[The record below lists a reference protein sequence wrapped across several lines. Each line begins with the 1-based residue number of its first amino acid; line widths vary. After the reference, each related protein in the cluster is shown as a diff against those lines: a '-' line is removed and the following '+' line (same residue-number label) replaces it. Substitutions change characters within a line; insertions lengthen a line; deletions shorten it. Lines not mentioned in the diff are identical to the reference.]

1 MKKILLFLLSVI
13 LLDTTFGQVFKHTF
27 QGTTVEYR
35 VISVPK
41 HEVAV
46 EYVPK
51 NAVSVTIP
59 SEVPFNGEIF
69 NVTQINS
76 GGDRKGWL
84 DALLTYGLDDEKYY
98 AFSYCKLLKSV
109 TLPNTI
115 KVIGNDAFIG
125 CTWLRQIHF
134 SSKLENIRNSAFAWC
149 ESLTSIHL
157 PSSVK
162 VEDRAFYG
170 CDGLKNITLSPKTG
184 FIVKSIEGKKILV
197 LLTDEEI
204 SEESFGKNYVTI
216 NRISF
221 CEYVKSSPSYYL
233 DQTKGKPQGS
243 IVKRILLDAGY
254 VEAVQSFYPNDPEVD
269 SIMSRITMKQ
279 YIDSGDYAFE
289 KFDYEKAKQYYEEAL
304 IISSGDNQ
312 TISKIEKV
320 NNAILEQER
329 VQAEQERQR
338 KEAEEKARRE
348 KEIRDVESLV
358 GNNIA
363 QARSNR
369 ETGKLQAAAVL
380 LQEGID
386 ATISHNHDYRK
397 EEMVQL
403 LDTIRQLQSE
413 VSDTSKVLDYKR
425 FRPDLYEATD
435 IRLTNRI
442 QNYLTNRDKREKRNN
457 ISFTLNTFSQPGVFQ
472 IEKSSR
478 ALKEFSNTTVA
489 VEKLQPLII
498 DESQVKAQASFNYT
512 FEYASGT
519 VKVKQKDALR
529 RVNVKFD
536 VSPDLEQKIS
546 TEVTDKMS
554 KLSSWEYSGR
564 YKFHVTSMDIN
575 GQMHHT
581 MILKKVHLYNGPQN
595 FLRSL
600 IVPGWGDK
608 YVKDDRKF
616 DWWKTVISYG
626 ATAAGTGIV
635 LYTNKMKKA
644 QETISYEKVV
654 TGYNSDG
661 TPIYYDKPVS
671 NSTNNNGLSA
681 YYGYIGYGLIAV
693 GVGMWLYDV
702 IYVGVKGT
710 KNKNEEKAQMGW
722 YLTYEVANNAPEV
735 GYSLR
740 F

>member
-1 MKKILLFLLSVI
+1 MEKNIIKLTVVFLLLSI
-13 LLDTTFGQVFKHTF
+13 TC
-27 QGTTVEYR
+27 TV
-35 VISVPK
+35 
-41 HEVAV
+41 
-46 EYVPK
+46 
-51 NAVSVTIP
+51 
-59 SEVPFNGEIF
+59 
-69 NVTQINS
+69 
-76 GGDRKGWL
+76 
-84 DALLTYGLDDEKYY
+84 
-98 AFSYCKLLKSV
+98 
-109 TLPNTI
+109 
-115 KVIGNDAFIG
+115 
-125 CTWLRQIHF
+125 
-134 SSKLENIRNSAFAWC
+134 SAQF
-149 ESLTSIHL
+149 TS
-157 PSSVK
+157 
-162 VEDRAFYG
+162 
-170 CDGLKNITLSPKTG
+170 
-184 FIVKSIEGKKILV
+184 
-197 LLTDEEI
+197 
-204 SEESFGKNYVTI
+204 
-216 NRISF
+216 
-221 CEYVKSSPSYYL
+221 KSSA
-233 DQTKGKPQGS
+233 TKD
-243 IVKRILLDAGY
+243 L
-254 VEAVQSFYPNDPEVD
+254 
-269 SIMSRITMKQ
+269 TT
-279 YIDSGDYAFE
+279 
-289 KFDYEKAKQYYEEAL
+289 YEKKRYELA
-304 IISSGDNQ
+304 NQ
-312 TISKIEKV
+312 TISEMCDMDMSLSLYWLMALKQAKDECPFVDFMQEVYFTEEFIETIGVGSSFGASFTDDLIEYISMSEMKEIYNRWKRKRTSLDKTMTANDKKREKTRKQKQAEIKKQNSEIRLYITRGDEAMSQHLYDDAKYNYESALQIAPDDEAV
-320 NNAILEQER
+320 KAKLANVAAAIETEERQRKEAEAERLR

-338 KEAEEKARRE
+338 REAEEKARRE
-348 KEIRDVESLV
+348 KEIRNVESLV

-363 QARSNR
+363 KARSNR
-369 ETGKLQAAAVL
+369 ETGQLQAAAVL

-397 EEMVQL
+397 EEMAQL

-442 QNYLTNRDKREKRNN
+442 QNYLTNRDKREKHNN

-478 ALKEFSNTTVA
+478 ALKEFCNTTVA

-554 KLSSWEYSGR
+554 NLSSWEYSGR

-575 GQMHHT
+575 GQTHHT

-608 YVKDDRKF
+608 YVEADRKF

-626 ATAAGTGIV
+626 ATAAGTGV
-635 LYTNKMKKA
+635 MLYSNKMKKA
-644 QETISYEKVV
+644 SETIHYEKVV

-661 TPIYYDKPVS
+661 TPIYYDRPVS
-671 NSTNNNGLSA
+671 NSNSNNGMYA
-681 YYGYIGYGLIAV
+681 YYSYIGYGLIAV

-722 YLTYEVANNAPEV
+722 YLTYDVANNAPEV